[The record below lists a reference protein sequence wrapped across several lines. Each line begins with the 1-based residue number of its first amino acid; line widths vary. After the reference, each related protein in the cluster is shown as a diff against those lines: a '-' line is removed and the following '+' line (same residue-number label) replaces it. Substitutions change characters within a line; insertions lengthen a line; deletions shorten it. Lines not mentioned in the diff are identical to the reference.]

1 MRSVSM
7 LRFGAMA
14 PSLRAPV
21 TPTSGAFMRTGVAML
36 FAVTVVVAVWLLVR
50 WRSPRP
56 DFPPLETSPDD
67 PLMIEALA
75 KAKATAHEFLQLVR
89 APKESALV
97 KLRFESSSN
106 QVEHL
111 WAEVVE
117 VPSDNEL
124 SVRLVT
130 PPVTHSGEL
139 DRLYR
144 CTPNDIEDWHVRDAL
159 GKVHGGFSQR
169 AMFAIARRDG
179 VKLPRKLLE
188 VEHEYR
194 DA

>member
-1 MRSVSM
+1 
-7 LRFGAMA
+7 
-14 PSLRAPV
+14 
-21 TPTSGAFMRTGVAML
+21 MRTYIAIL
-36 FAVTVVVAVWLLVR
+36 LAVGVVVAVWLFVR

-56 DFPPLETSPDD
+56 DFPPLSTSPDD
-67 PLMIEALA
+67 PLIVEALA
-75 KAKATAHEFLQLVR
+75 KAKATTDQFLALVR

-97 KLRFESSSN
+97 KLYFVSNSN

-111 WAEVVE
+111 WAEVLDVLGE
-117 VPSDNEL
+117 KEL
-124 SVRLVT
+124 GVRLVT
-130 PPVTHSGEL
+130 PPVTHSGQLE
-139 DRLYR
+139 RLYR
-144 CTPNDIEDWHVRDAL
+144 CNIDDVEDWQVRDAQ

-179 VKLPRKLLE
+179 IKLPRKLLE